1 MCRSSQKS
9 GHSSGNRLFYKK
21 CYKIIIK
28 IKPEALLNRLNY
40 RNVNSNYSVF
50 RDRMPDGYR
59 EHLTG
64 RCKNV
69 ADKKI

>member
-21 CYKIIIK
+21 
-28 IKPEALLNRLNY
+28 PEALLNRLYSRKEEESY

-50 RDRMPDGYR
+50 RDKMPDGYR
-59 EHLTG
+59 EHLNG
-64 RCKNV
+64 RCKN
-69 ADKKI
+69 ATDKKI